1 MPILMRKSKADLSR
15 ERILTGAQ
23 DLILARG
30 FSAMTV
36 DAICQSAGIT
46 KGGFFHHFPNK
57 EALGEAVLAKFWND
71 AEERQIAAAYRN
83 EADPVKY
90 LEGYLDHAIE
100 AYKDPEL
107 QKGCMLA
114 IFTMELAESNE
125 ALFKSASQH
134 FENWRTEFMAM
145 LKRAFAFKQPS
156 IDAQSW
162 GDLYISTLEGS
173 LLLAKAKNDPMA
185 ITRSLTLYKE
195 LLLRALTNQ

>member
-1 MPILMRKSKADLSR
+1 MINKSRSTLSR
-15 ERILTGAQ
+15 ERILVGAQ

-46 KGGFFHHFPNK
+46 KGGFFHHFLNK

-71 AEERQIAAAYRN
+71 AEARQLTAAYRN
-83 EADPVKY
+83 ETDPIKY

-134 FENWRTEFMAM
+134 FDNWRIEFMAM
-145 LKRAFAFKQPS
+145 LEKAFASKKYP

-173 LLLAKAKNDPMA
+173 LLLAKAKDDPKA
-185 ITRSLTLYKE
+185 ITRSLTLYKS
-195 LLLRALTNQ
+195 LLMRSLIDQ

>member
-1 MPILMRKSKADLSR
+1 MINKSRSTLSR
-15 ERILTGAQ
+15 ERILAGAQ

-36 DAICQSAGIT
+36 DAICQSASIT
-46 KGGFFHHFPNK
+46 KGGFFHHFLNK

-71 AEERQIAAAYRN
+71 AEARQIKAAYRN
-83 EADPVKY
+83 EEDPIKY

-114 IFTMELAESNE
+114 IFTMELAESNG
-125 ALFKSASQH
+125 ALFNAASKH
-134 FENWRTEFMAM
+134 FDNWRTEFMSM
-145 LKRAFAFKQPS
+145 LEKAFASKKHP

-173 LLLAKAKNDPMA
+173 LLLSKAKDDPKA
-185 ITRSLTLYKE
+185 ITRALTLYKS
-195 LLLRALTNQ
+195 LLMRSLTDQ

>member
-1 MPILMRKSKADLSR
+1 MKESKSAISRK
-15 ERILTGAQ
+15 RILEGAQ

-46 KGGFFHHFPNK
+46 KGGFFHHFLNK

-71 AEERQIAAAYRN
+71 AEERQLKANYRN
-83 EADPVKY
+83 ETDPLKY

-107 QKGCMLA
+107 QKGCLLA

-125 ALFKSASQH
+125 ALFKSASKH
-134 FENWRTEFMAM
+134 FDHWRMEFMTM
-145 LKRAFAFKQPS
+145 LERAFASASHS
-156 IDAQSW
+156 IEVQSW

-185 ITRSLTLYKE
+185 ITRALTLYKS
-195 LLLRALTNQ
+195 LLMRSLTNQ